1 MGDRA
6 VMGTTVVSALIQRN
20 QELEKENARLKA
32 ILDKNMIEYKS
43 LELKICTSNHVE
55 ATSVICF
62 NMSINFAGK
71 GCHIPRS

>member
-43 LELKICTSNHVE
+43 LESKNCTSNHVE